1 MFWDWRE
8 QAAEKKVKSEA
19 RHSNRIKICS
29 VDVAKIITIYCFCSS
44 SSFFHEKRQKY
55 NMRRSNFCLLFF
67 QLKTMIY
74 NTGIRGNEKKKLRS
88 MYGRYFSLF
97 VFLLFHFIRNI
108 LFHRHCSLSIFS
120 VAFFPLFLILHRFL
134 WHIPTFYRF
143 WSIPAILLFSLLL
156 LLVSPVVLVLF
167 YI

>member
-74 NTGIRGNEKKKLRS
+74 NTGIRRNEKKT
-88 MYGRYFSLF
+88 YGQCTGATSVYLYFFFFASFAIFCSIGTALFPFFLLHFFPCSLF
-97 VFLLFHFIRNI
+97 GIDFCAIFLHSIDFDQFQPFSCFRCCYCWCRRLF
-108 LFHRHCSLSIFS
+108 
-120 VAFFPLFLILHRFL
+120 
-134 WHIPTFYRF
+134 
-143 WSIPAILLFSLLL
+143 
-156 LLVSPVVLVLF
+156 
-167 YI
+167 